1 MDSGV
6 EMPVC
11 LSLGELVDRLSGIM
25 LKQWHLEEL
34 MADATVSDEKKVAI
48 TDQIINL
55 NKFRMK
61 LIKAIDEHE

>member
-1 MDSGV
+1 
-6 EMPVC
+6 MPVC

-34 MADATVSDEKKVAI
+34 MADPALSDERKVEV

-61 LIKAIDEHE
+61 LIKAIDEYE